1 MSDSNISIIIPSKN
15 DEQFF
20 TDNFKLLQS
29 YFKNR
34 NWDYEVLLVSN
45 GSSDSNLGLI
55 NTSIDDKFKHFSL
68 EESGKGLAI
77 KYGIEKAKYNN
88 ILFIDADFSVS
99 ITELDKFINENK
111 LIGDILIGNRRS
123 NESVNNGTPFIRKL
137 VGSAY
142 LVTMRL
148 VLGFK
153 LSDTQCGFKIFRKDD
168 YLKIGGVEFNNFSFD
183 IELLYKLSKIRKI
196 IEIPVNYNHNS
207 DSKVS
212 IINDSLAMFVDL
224 IRLRMR
230 VK

>member
-20 TDNFKLLQS
+20 TDNFTLLQS

-55 NTSIDDKFKHFSL
+55 NTSVDDKFKHFSL

-77 KYGIEKAKYNN
+77 KYGIEKAIYNN
-88 ILFIDADFSVS
+88 ILFMDADFSVS

>member
-1 MSDSNISIIIPSKN
+1 MTNSNISIIIPSKN

-20 TDNFKLLQS
+20 KHNFEILQN

-45 GSSDSNLGLI
+45 GSSKSNLEFI
-55 NTSIDDKFKHFSL
+55 NTIISDKLKHFSL

-88 ILFIDADFSVS
+88 ILFMDADFSVS
-99 ITELDKFINENK
+99 INELDKFINENK

-123 NESVNNGTPFIRKL
+123 NESINNGTPYIRKL

-142 LVTMRL
+142 LLMMRL

-168 YLKIGGVEFNNFSFD
+168 YLKIDGVEFNNFSFD
-183 IELLYKLSKIRKI
+183 IELLYKLSKIKKI
-196 IEIPVNYNHNS
+196 IEIPVNYDHNS

-212 IINDSLAMFVDL
+212 IINDSLAMFMDL